1 MKKCLWL
8 VCLTIFLTF
17 ADGGVLQAAAPG
29 AERFQPVV
37 ANDKIST
44 SLDTQTIRYLKDP
57 YREENLLDAWL
68 KTIER
73 ETGGYNLS
81 RYYFRVKERQYQM
94 ISSLDFDAEG
104 NLLSTERN
112 SYSSRFKDVIPET
125 LAEKWYDA
133 VIKYEKEVMAIKK

>member
-1 MKKCLWL
+1 MKRYLWL
-8 VCLTIFLTF
+8 LCLTVFLTL
-17 ADGGVLQAAAPG
+17 ANGGVLQAAPA
-29 AERFQPVV
+29 AERFQPIV

-44 SLDTQTIRYLKDP
+44 SLDTQTIRYFKDP
-57 YREENLLDAWL
+57 YRDENLLDAWV
-68 KTIER
+68 KTVER

-81 RYYFRVKERQYQM
+81 RYYFRIKERQYQM

-104 NLLSTERN
+104 RLLSTERN

-133 VIKYEKEVMAIKK
+133 AIKYENEVLAIKK